1 MNEQYILDSQT
12 KSFVTTHCTCYA
24 EQIWL
29 LKVCWKHSIFVMAPF
44 FAARIATK
52 AKDKLQETPHSVEGQ
67 KNCQNTEI
75 CKSLIARH
83 SCCKSV
89 TGSHS

>member
-1 MNEQYILDSQT
+1 
-12 KSFVTTHCTCYA
+12 
-24 EQIWL
+24 
-29 LKVCWKHSIFVMAPF
+29 MAPF